1 MTGKVHRPGDS
12 RFGNWLLVAQ
22 KALHIPPVARLPRFA
37 CAGGRPFAWRLFKP
51 PRLPYR
57 GRLPARM
64 EAGAGPRPPL
74 PPCTAIPLSFCLVMY
89 RFNSRRAMPRRWLL
103 HVWLLLLAL
112 SSALPAGAAQ
122 PESATPAA
130 GPRRPRIGLVLSGGG
145 ARGYA
150 HIGVLKALEEMHIP
164 VDCIAATSMGAV
176 VGGLYASGLSA
187 GELEARLSHTNLSDI
202 VFDRNERAQLPQS
215 LREDDIQ
222 YPISIS
228 AGYGDGKL
236 KLPSGLVQGNRLL
249 ALLQNWTGQLP
260 ADIAFD
266 RLPIPFRAVATDLGN
281 GEPVV
286 LDHGSLPLAIRAS
299 VAVPGLFAPVKVGGR
314 TLVDGGLVS
323 NLPVQ
328 LARDMGADIII
339 AVNIASPLDDP
350 ASLDSPAAVTQ
361 QMITI
366 LTNQNVTSQKALL
379 RSQDILLEPQLG
391 QLSFTDFSR
400 ANDGVQGGWAAAHAA
415 GSRLAALS
423 LPSPAWQDY
432 LAARK
437 PGPVLAAHARI
448 DVIEIH
454 THGRVPPEYVRQYL
468 GVREGDTYDGSALNR
483 DLAQLS
489 TTGDFE
495 SVTQEI
501 VNENGRNVLRV
512 DAQEKSW
519 GPHFLLAGFGVSTTF
534 NGQGGFNLQLGHRY
548 PWITQSGLEWR
559 NDIVLG
565 SNQAKWH
572 TELRQPVFDRQGFY
586 IAPYAEYGRKR
597 VDLFSDTASPSSTV
611 PLTAF
616 RVETAMAGMD
626 LGVPIGRLGEFRA
639 GMNYQQVRYTPA
651 YSLSTSRERL
661 FPSGYVRQP
670 TVRAQLTIDQL
681 DDPLFPRNGY
691 YLFAINQL
699 AFGGA
704 DNRYNDARAKTLW
717 ATSYGRH
724 TLNLAAEAAVTYG
737 DHRSDNSFSGGLGFT
752 LGGFQHLSAY
762 APDQFSGNYLLYG
775 RVTYLNDLREFILP
789 GLRTTVV
796 GASLEGGDVWLRR
809 RNFGTGPY
817 KSSASLFIGGNSVI
831 GPLYF
836 GFAAAPQGVWNLY
849 LQLGRVF

>member
-1 MTGKVHRPGDS
+1 
-12 RFGNWLLVAQ
+12 
-22 KALHIPPVARLPRFA
+22 
-37 CAGGRPFAWRLFKP
+37 
-51 PRLPYR
+51 
-57 GRLPARM
+57 
-64 EAGAGPRPPL
+64 
-74 PPCTAIPLSFCLVMY
+74 MY
-89 RFNSRRAMPRRWLL
+89 RFTWCRVTPRRWLP
-103 HVWLLLLAL
+103 HAWLLAL
-112 SSALPAGAAQ
+112 ALSIALPAGAAQ
-122 PESATPAA
+122 PDPGAPTA
-130 GPRRPRIGLVLSGGG
+130 GPKRPRIGLVLSGGG

-164 VDCIAATSMGAV
+164 VDCIASTSMGAV
-176 VGGLYASGLSA
+176 VGGLYASGMSA
-187 GELEARLSHTNLSDI
+187 AELEARLLHTNLSDI
-202 VFDRNERAQLPQS
+202 VFDRNERAQLPQA

-222 YPISIS
+222 YPIGIS

-249 ALLQNWTGQLP
+249 ALLQNWTGQFP
-260 ADIAFD
+260 ANISFD
-266 RLPIPFRAVATDLGN
+266 QLPIPFRAVATDLGN

-286 LDHGSLPLAIRAS
+286 LARGSLPLAIRAS

-350 ASLDSPAAVTQ
+350 ATLASPAAVTQ

-366 LTNQNVTSQKALL
+366 LTNQNVAAQKALL
-379 RSQDILLEPQLG
+379 GARDILLEPQLG

-400 ANDGVQGGWAAAHAA
+400 AGDGVQGGWAAAHDAA
-415 GSRLAALS
+415 SRLAALS
-423 LPSPAWQDY
+423 LPAAAWQDY

-437 PGPVLAAHARI
+437 PGPVLAAHTPI
-448 DVIEIH
+448 DAIEIH
-454 THGRVPPEYVRQYL
+454 THGRVPPSYVRQYL
-468 GVREGDTYDGSALNR
+468 GLHEGDTYDAGALNR
-483 DLAQLS
+483 NLAQLS

-495 SVTQEI
+495 SVTQEL
-501 VNENGRNVLRV
+501 VSEDGRNVLKV
-512 DAQEKSW
+512 EAQEKSW

-586 IAPYAEYGRKR
+586 IAPYAEYKRKR
-597 VDLFSDTASPSSTV
+597 VDLFSDSAAADSTV
-611 PLTAF
+611 PLTAV
-616 RVETAMAGMD
+616 RVDTAMAGMD

-639 GMNYQQVRYTPA
+639 GMNYQQVRYAAA
-651 YSLSTSRERL
+651 YSLTPARGRL
-661 FPSGYVRQP
+661 FPTGYVRQP

-681 DDPLFPRNGY
+681 DDSLFPRKGY

-699 AFGGA
+699 ALGGT
-704 DNRYNDARAKTLW
+704 DNRYNDVRGKALW

-724 TLNLAAEAAVTYG
+724 TFNLAAEGALTYG
-737 DHRSDNSFSGGLGFT
+737 DHRGDNTLTGGLGFT

-762 APDQFSGNYLLYG
+762 SPDQFSGNYLLYG
-775 RVTYLNDLREFILP
+775 RMTYLNDLREFILP

-796 GASLEGGDVWLRR
+796 GVSLEAGDVWLRR
-809 RNFGTGPY
+809 KNFGTGPY